1 MACKYQN
8 RIEIYQYSSKKPTK
22 PFESK
27 KIIVAANLSKRLK
40 KTLSLMLL
48 AATTNLGFVT
58 PNANA
63 QDLATVPQTN
73 VSSLENG
80 VQVTN
85 QSNEPLKGSQ
95 ISSQSVSRFVDS
107 DSANSV
113 AAVAMPDKYS
123 ARVAKQILQA
133 GGNAVDAAIA
143 SAFVLAVTYPEA
155 GNIGGGGFMTLVLPS
170 LSPKNVNRKDSQIP
184 TAQLNPNDSNSYFLD
199 YRETAPKAAFKDLYL
214 DNQGEVIAYQSLI
227 GYQASGVPG
236 TVMGM
241 WQLHQQFGS
250 MPWRTLLQPA
260 IGLAQQGFK
269 IPEAM
274 FKTAQWFQNW
284 IHKNAPAGEK
294 SNLNFEHFLKNRKAG
309 DLFIQPALA
318 KTLQRIADKGAQ
330 EFYLGKTAKLMV
342 EQMKRHNGLIRAE
355 DLATYQAKWRQPI
368 IGKWF
373 GKTIVSAPPPSSGGI
388 ALVQL
393 LKLYEILKPKF
404 VEQLEL
410 AKKEGIPES
419 VVRAHFYAE
428 LSKRVYADRAHYL
441 GDPDFVDVP
450 SEKLIS
456 TQYLQKRA
464 QSVLMNEISETQ
476 SIKPGI
482 VESPETTHFSI
493 VDAQG
498 NAVSNTYTLNMP
510 FGNGVLIE
518 KAGFLMNNE
527 MDDFSIKPGVAN
539 IFGVVGETANAIAPE
554 KRMLSSMTPTIVTDR
569 KSVEMV
575 LGTPGG
581 STIITSIFQT
591 LINVHERQMTA
602 KQAID
607 APRVH
612 HQLLPKNQIAYH
624 PELQPETKEGLALM
638 GYRLKRNNY
647 LGDVQLIV
655 KSSEKIDAA
664 ADMRGRGVADVFSV
678 SISDRESIQ

>member
-1 MACKYQN
+1 MACRDQN
-8 RIEIYQYSSKKPTK
+8 RVQTFQYSFKKTL
-22 PFESK
+22 ESN
-27 KIIVAANLSKRLK
+27 KIKFAVNLRKWLK

-48 AATTNLGFVT
+48 TATTNLVFVT
-58 PNANA
+58 QYANA
-63 QDLATVPQTN
+63 QDLATVPQTT
-73 VSSLENG
+73 VSSPQNG
-80 VQVTN
+80 IEVKKQPN
-85 QSNEPLKGSQ
+85 DPLKVLQ
-95 ISSQSVSRFVDS
+95 VSSQSSSRLVDS

-123 ARVAKQILQA
+123 AQVAKQVLQA
-133 GGNAVDAAIA
+133 GGNVVDAAIA
-143 SAFVLAVTYPEA
+143 SVFVLAVTYPEA

-170 LSPKNVNRKDSQIP
+170 LSPKNINPKNSQIP
-184 TAQLNPNDSNSYFLD
+184 TAQLNPHYSNSYFLD

-214 DNQGEVIAYQSLI
+214 DKNGEVIAYQSLI

-250 MPWRTLLQPA
+250 MPWKTLLAPA
-260 IGLAQQGFK
+260 IRLAQQGFDM
-269 IPEAM
+269 PEAM
-274 FKTAQWFQNW
+274 FQTAQWFQNW
-284 IHKNAPAGEK
+284 IHKNAPAGEIN
-294 SNLNFEHFLKNRKAG
+294 NLNFERFLKNRKAG

-330 EFYLGKTAKLMV
+330 EFYFGETAKLMV
-342 EQMKRHNGLIRAE
+342 AQMKRHNGLIRAE

-368 IGKWF
+368 IGEWF

-404 VEQLEL
+404 VEQLSL
-410 AKKEGIPES
+410 AKAAGIPEA

-450 SEKLIS
+450 SDELIS

-464 QSVLMNEISETQ
+464 QSVLMDEISETE

-482 VESPETTHFSI
+482 IESPETTHFSI

-539 IFGVVGETANAIAPE
+539 IFGVVGATANAIAPE
-554 KRMLSSMTPTIVTDR
+554 KRMLSSMTPTIVTDG

-581 STIITSIFQT
+581 STIITSIFQA
-591 LINVHERQMTA
+591 LINVHERQMSA

-624 PELQPETKEGLALM
+624 PELQAEIKDGLALM

-664 ADMRGRGVADVFSV
+664 ADMRGRGVADVFTV
-678 SISDRESIQ
+678 FNSDRESIQ